1 VPGLVRL
8 AARWRTVFGLTDAG
22 GEVVSRAALYIE
34 RLKEIDTTCNP
45 AGYVLCSVHR
55 DLIDASRSAAARHEV
70 QVLDPDDRGARGRG
84 HRAPN
89 TENMAFAGPLLWAAL
104 VDGVRRGVLPELA
117 ARVVWLHAAGHAIP
131 ALARDAGISVPQA
144 YRLRDRGDT
153 HLRDQLAE
161 AC

>member
-1 VPGLVRL
+1 
-8 AARWRTVFGLTDAG
+8 
-22 GEVVSRAALYIE
+22 
-34 RLKEIDTTCNP
+34 
-45 AGYVLCSVHR
+45 
-55 DLIDASRSAAARHEV
+55 
-70 QVLDPDDRGARGRG
+70 
-84 HRAPN
+84 
-89 TENMAFAGPLLWAAL
+89 MAFAGPLLWAAL